1 VSQKEKQNS
10 EPQIVS
16 DITGLLNNGK
26 TNAHSILVD
35 PDNPNLVMMV
45 EVRDLT
51 FLDMQNAIKSFINLT
66 ASGEVE
72 IDLAGYWKYMYEKCI
87 VSTTPPLTQ
96 TQLTGL
102 NSYVGSQLSAVLPQP
117 GELLSG
123 PLGIGNEE

>member
-1 VSQKEKQNS
+1 MSQKEKKK

-16 DITGLLNNGK
+16 DITGLLNDGS
-26 TNAHSILVD
+26 TTEHFISVD
-35 PDNPNLVMMV
+35 SDNPELVMKV
-45 EVRDLT
+45 ELRELT

-123 PLGIGNEE
+123 PLGIGNEK